1 LQRKLG
7 MSNLKEEGQDDGFN
21 YQGWFL

>member
-7 MSNLKEEGQDDGFN
+7 MSNLNEEGQDDGFN